1 MGNIISLCV
10 KKSETDQEHSEQ
22 SKKMA
27 KDTVYETTR
36 FDGQKPGTSGK
47 LPVTIEN
54 VYLICRIEKESQGVY
69 AEELHRE
76 LCSGLLSGGSGNWW
90 KAILEAIP
98 APGAK
103 GATLVIGGDGR
114 YYNKE
119 VMQIIAKMAAANGV
133 QISIVQALTEGV

>member
-27 KDTVYETTR
+27 KDAVYETTT

-54 VYLICRIEKESQGVY
+54 VPLICRIEKESQGVY

-76 LCSGLLSGGSGNWW
+76 FCSGLTSGGV
-90 KAILEAIP
+90 
-98 APGAK
+98 
-103 GATLVIGGDGR
+103 VIDGR
-114 YYNKE
+114 LFLRQFLLQGQREPLSLLVEMVVTTTKRSCKSSPKWLLQMEYRSQLRKN
-119 VMQIIAKMAAANGV
+119 
-133 QISIVQALTEGV
+133 

>member
-47 LPVTIEN
+47 LLVTREH

-76 LCSGLLSGGSGNWW
+76 LCSGLLSDGSGN
-90 KAILEAIP
+90 
-98 APGAK
+98 
-103 GATLVIGGDGR
+103 
-114 YYNKE
+114 
-119 VMQIIAKMAAANGV
+119 
-133 QISIVQALTEGV
+133 

>member
-1 MGNIISLCV
+1 MHSVCVSDCVVGVMGNIISLCV

-27 KDTVYETTR
+27 KDTVYETTP

-47 LPVTIEN
+47 LPVTTKN

-76 LCSGLLSGGSGNWW
+76 LCTGLISGGNGN
-90 KAILEAIP
+90 
-98 APGAK
+98 
-103 GATLVIGGDGR
+103 
-114 YYNKE
+114 
-119 VMQIIAKMAAANGV
+119 
-133 QISIVQALTEGV
+133 

>member
-27 KDTVYETTR
+27 KDAVYETTP

-47 LPVTIEN
+47 LPLTREC
-54 VYLICRIEKESQGVY
+54 VYLICRIEKEGQGVY

-76 LCSGLLSGGSGNWW
+76 LCSGLTSGGSGNWW

-133 QISIVQALTEGV
+133 QISIAQKLTKGV

>member
-1 MGNIISLCV
+1 MGNCFSS
-10 KKSETDQEHSEQ
+10 KKTLADQEDSPRTN
-22 SKKMA
+22 SPSMSIVTK
-27 KDTVYETTR
+27 ETTP
-36 FDGQKPGTSGK
+36 FEGQKPGTSGI
-47 LPVTIEN
+47 LPNQSTSN
-54 VYLICRIEKESQGVY
+54 RRFEKESKDFH

-76 LCSGLLSGGSGNWW
+76 LCASIPPHKDEPI

-98 APGAK
+98 SPGAK

-133 QISIVQALTEGV
+133 RYVLYRC